1 MYHRPGRLTMFVRSI
16 WNVTLVFGVL
26 VSAAAVGA
34 AQTGD
39 SRQPLIVPLVALT
52 KDFEVIHGN
61 PDAVGEP
68 FVMRI
73 RELPGTIIPPHKHPV
88 DEHITVV
95 QGTIYFGIGDKFDR
109 STAKEITAGG
119 YAFI

>member
-1 MYHRPGRLTMFVRSI
+1 MLTKP
-16 WNVTLVFGVL
+16 VL
-26 VSAAAVGA
+26 RAALIALLIVAAPAAASGQPKETREHRVTPIRPMS
-34 AQTGD
+34 QDVEILYGD
-39 SRQPLIVPLVALT
+39 PER
-52 KDFEVIHGN
+52 E
-61 PDAVGEP
+61 GEP

-95 QGTIYFGIGDKFDR
+95 QGTVYFAVADKFDR
-109 STAKEITAGG
+109 AVMQEIKTGG